1 MNAGIKSYTYT
12 LVLDRDPE
20 AGGYVATCPALPGV
34 VTEGETV
41 EETLAMARMP
51 FWDISKA
58 CRKTALPFPSTNPS

>member
-20 AGGYVATCPALPGV
+20 AGGYVAIVPALP
-34 VTEGETV
+34 
-41 EETLAMARMP
+41 AWSPKARLSKRLSKWPRML

-58 CRKTALPFPSTNPS
+58 CRTMALPFRKSTNP